1 MDSEKLAYYRKK
13 LGLTQKELAQLLI
26 TSVKTVSS
34 YEQGWR
40 NVPENVERQ
49 VFYLISRQI
58 LVKGKN
64 LRPCWVQK
72 KCPLERKK
80 KCPAWMFK
88 TGHLCWFISGT
99 LCEGI
104 VHNNW
109 NEKIQICKN
118 CEVFR
123 PVSAY

>member
-1 MDSEKLAYYRKK
+1 MDSQTLVYYRKK

-26 TSVKTVSS
+26 TSVKAVSS

-40 NVPENVERQ
+40 HVPENVERQ
-49 VFYLISRQI
+49 ILFLISRQTFG
-58 LVKGKN
+58 KGT

-72 KCPLERKK
+72 NCPSERKK
-80 KCPAWMFK
+80 KCPAWKFK

-104 VHNNW
+104 VHKNW
-109 NEKIQICKN
+109 NEKIQVCKN
-118 CEVFR
+118 CEVFK
-123 PVSAY
+123 PILNF